1 MKIAVL
7 SGKGGTGKTLVSV
20 NLAAVAGHSTYIDC
34 DVEEPNGHLFFKP
47 AIAREELITVKI
59 PQVDEKRCVGCRSC
73 VDFCNYNALAYVN
86 KKLIIF
92 DDVCHSCGG
101 CVLVCPES
109 ALSERDKAIG
119 EIEIGV
125 AGDVNVY
132 TGNLNTGEAT
142 GIPIINR
149 LLEEGS
155 AEGRVPIFIDC
166 PPGSACI
173 VMESIKD
180 ADYCVLVAE
189 PTLFGAHNLNMV
201 YELVKL
207 FDKPTGV
214 VLNKCMNEKNPVEEF
229 CLDKNLEILGRI
241 PFDHELAS
249 LNSNAEIVVNENEK
263 YRELFSGLLETIVD
277 RVERENASHEPNR
290 VHGEATAGDQER
302 HRVER
307 EQVYGKKV
315 YGKVIAD
322 DQEDHRMELEQ
333 VCGEKVYG
341 KVTWDD
347 QKGHNAEQEKACGIK
362 DFDEPGEHCKERK
375 GANSEQGYTSNEMEG
390 GAE

>member
-1 MKIAVL
+1 MNIAVL

-20 NLAAVAGHSTYIDC
+20 NLAAVAGASTYIDC

-47 AIAREELITVKI
+47 EIVRRDLVTVKI
-59 PQVDEKRCVGCRSC
+59 PEVDENRCVGCRAC
-73 VDFCNYNALAYVN
+73 VEFCNYNALAYVGN
-86 KKLIIF
+86 KLIIF

-101 CVLVCPES
+101 CALVCPEK

-119 EIEIGV
+119 KVEIGV
-125 AGDVNVY
+125 SSDVNVY
-132 TGNLNTGEAT
+132 TGILNTGEAT
-142 GIPIINR
+142 GIPIIHR

-155 AEGRVPIFIDC
+155 IDGDHPIFIDC

-180 ADYCVLVAE
+180 ADFCVLVAE

-214 VLNKCMNEKNPVEEF
+214 VLNKDLNEANPVEQF
-229 CLDKNLEILGRI
+229 CREKNLEILGRI

-249 LNSNAEIVVNENEK
+249 LNSNAEIIVYKKDK
-263 YRELFSGLLETIVD
+263 YREMFASLLDTIARKLDKQCVKTD
-277 RVERENASHEPNR
+277 EDHAPSVP
-290 VHGEATAGDQER
+290 
-302 HRVER
+302 
-307 EQVYGKKV
+307 EQVVGKTDS
-315 YGKVIAD
+315 GAPGIASS
-322 DQEDHRMELEQ
+322 
-333 VCGEKVYG
+333 
-341 KVTWDD
+341 T
-347 QKGHNAEQEKACGIK
+347 
-362 DFDEPGEHCKERK
+362 
-375 GANSEQGYTSNEMEG
+375 TEG